1 MSLELPHSP
10 APSAAAAAMAAGRL
24 ALARSFRLHRPRG
37 AFCHAG
43 WCQQCRVTLL
53 DGRVDLA
60 CRTSDTPRRGRRG
73 WRRLVG
79 RLSERLPPWFYEH
92 RLLWPRAFR
101 QFYFER
107 LRRLSGAP
115 DLPVNAAL
123 VGGRWRERHCEV
135 LVVGGGLAGLAAAR
149 AQRKA
154 GREALLVEA
163 DLKLGGRARFQP
175 AMKDALAAAIS
186 DVGPHLSATLCAG
199 LYEQGRQ
206 ALLIG
211 PGGPT
216 LLAFQ
221 ELVVAAGA
229 YDRLPGFAGN
239 DLPGI
244 IGLRAFERLAAERSI
259 PDGWRVGLFAD
270 GEHAKAALATGAEFA
285 WTAGP
290 GELPPA
296 SGPRF
301 PEATLLSAEG
311 QQAVSAVLLDPGGR
325 QECDLLV
332 IGFAQP
338 SYELQIQAGQRAS
351 LSRSPA
357 MVVLTDGDPIIPMT
371 VVGDAGLKP
380 APSTRRAAAP
390 SPLAFVCLCEDVRRR
405 DVETAIADGF
415 ADVELLKR
423 RTGAGTGP
431 CQGKLCH
438 GEMIACLAEAGRP
451 VALPTL
457 RPLLRPVS
465 LAALAA
471 AEAAP

>member
-1 MSLELPHSP
+1 MSLELPHNP
-10 APSAAAAAMAAGRL
+10 APSAAAAALSAGRL

-154 GREALLVEA
+154 GREVLLVEA

-175 AMKDALAAAIS
+175 AMKDALAAATS

-311 QQAVSAVLLDPGGR
+311 QRAVSAVLLDPGGR

-357 MVVLTDGDPIIPMT
+357 MVVLTDGDPIIPLT

-405 DVETAIADGF
+405 NVETAIADGF